1 MKRDEICW
9 WVCRGQVIVTNAF
22 QRDSCLSAKGSIFLT
37 SASSQGQQVSIA
49 WIETSFTSVNAET
62 PLMSL
67 SSLGRPSNSTKINT
81 RMRLQLI
88 WGYLNHFPLDLS
100 LDLSHLFFCR
110 TQEFFRAPL
119 LACAHVENNCLR
131 CSSQPWRCCPVIH

>member
-9 WVCRGQVIVTNAF
+9 WVCRDQVIVSSSL
-22 QRDSCLSAKGSIFLT
+22 QGDSCLSAKGSIFLT
-37 SASSQGQQVSIA
+37 SASSQGQQISIT

-100 LDLSHLFFCR
+100 LDLSHLFVCQ
-110 TQEFFRAPL
+110 TQGSFRAPL
-119 LACAHVENNCLR
+119 LA
-131 CSSQPWRCCPVIH
+131 